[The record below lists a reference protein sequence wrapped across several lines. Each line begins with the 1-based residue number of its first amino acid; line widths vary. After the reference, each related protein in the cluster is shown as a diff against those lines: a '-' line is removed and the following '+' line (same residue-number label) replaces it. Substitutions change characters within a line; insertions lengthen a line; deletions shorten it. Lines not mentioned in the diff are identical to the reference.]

1 MVQNPSGGSL
11 CCPRAGQCNLRKKKD
26 LLVVNVTDNKSEC
39 WKVAR
44 CAPEG
49 DSCPLPGFP
58 VSNGTGWSQVRSLYD
73 RGCLLLRACASWSE
87 LTAEGRSLAQTPDS
101 TGVNGGCV
109 FYSLTSYLNS

>member
-1 MVQNPSGGSL
+1 MVQNPSGWSL

-58 VSNGTGWSQVRSLYD
+58 VSNGPCMTEGLASQSL
-73 RGCLLLRACASWSE
+73 CLLERADC
-87 LTAEGRSLAQTPDS
+87 RR
-101 TGVNGGCV
+101 
-109 FYSLTSYLNS
+109 